1 MTRSVVDAAMVLGVI
16 AGQDPADETSLA
28 APVEDYAAAAIHGVK
43 GIRIGLDE
51 RYIDGGAAP
60 DVTASVL
67 DAVRTL
73 ERLGARVVK
82 VTVPDVEPSLVAW
95 TTICASE
102 TLAAHAATFPARAS
116 EYGPGFRSFLELGT
130 TIRGQDYANAH
141 MVRERFANH
150 FQSLFD
156 QIDVLACPS
165 MASRSVPANS
175 FPADAGALSG
185 PNPLLRFT
193 GPFNLSRNPT
203 LSQPCGDSSDGP
215 PPSLQLVGRR
225 LGEATLIQT
234 GAAYEHATEWHK
246 QHPPA

>member
-1 MTRSVVDAAMVLGVI
+1 
-16 AGQDPADETSLA
+16 
-28 APVEDYAAAAIHGVK
+28 
-43 GIRIGLDE
+43 
-51 RYIDGGAAP
+51 
-60 DVTASVL
+60 
-67 DAVRTL
+67 
-73 ERLGARVVK
+73 
-82 VTVPDVEPSLVAW
+82 VPDLEPTLVAL

-102 TLAAHAATFPARAS
+102 TLAAHAKTFPARAS
-116 EYGPGFRSFLELGT
+116 DYGPGFRSFLELGT
-130 TIRGQDYANAH
+130 TVRGQDYANAH

-165 MASRSVPANS
+165 MASRSLPANF
-175 FPADAGALSG
+175 FPADAGALSS

-234 GAAYEHATEWHK
+234 GAAYERATDWHQ
-246 QHPPA
+246 QHPQAA

>member
-1 MTRSVVDAAMVLGVI
+1 
-16 AGQDPADETSLA
+16 
-28 APVEDYAAAAIHGVK
+28 
-43 GIRIGLDE
+43 
-51 RYIDGGAAP
+51 
-60 DVTASVL
+60 
-67 DAVRTL
+67 
-73 ERLGARVVK
+73 
-82 VTVPDVEPSLVAW
+82 
-95 TTICASE
+95 
-102 TLAAHAATFPARAS
+102 
-116 EYGPGFRSFLELGT
+116 
-130 TIRGQDYANAH
+130 

-165 MASRSVPANS
+165 MPSRSFPADG
-175 FPADAGALSG
+175 FAADAGALSG

-234 GAAYEHATEWHK
+234 GAAYERANEWHK
-246 QHPPA
+246 QHPPS